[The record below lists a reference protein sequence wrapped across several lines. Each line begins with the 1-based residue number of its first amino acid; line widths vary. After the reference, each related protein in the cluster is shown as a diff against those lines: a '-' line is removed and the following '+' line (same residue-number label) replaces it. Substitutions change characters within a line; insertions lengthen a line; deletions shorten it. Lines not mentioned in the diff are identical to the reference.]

1 MKEVY
6 QHEYFKGYVRPDRPI
21 TTLIG
26 LRKIIE
32 RVAKAKGF
40 TLSPNAEKIINA
52 KLMMCK
58 EDLKKCPC
66 DHASTS
72 KRYCGSPT
80 CVRETKEK
88 GHCLCG
94 LFILKNKKDEI

>member
-40 TLSPNAEKIINA
+40 TLAPNAEKIINA

-66 DHASTS
+66 DHTPTS

-80 CVRETKEK
+80 CVRETREN
-88 GHCLCG
+88 GRCHCG
-94 LFILKNKKDEI
+94 LFLKGDKE